1 MVVVRGR
8 QAGSRGRNCI
18 RGENG
23 MQRVK
28 AQRDERE
35 QTMLVN
41 NVMMLLLLL
50 LHGPASQPAEL
61 ETHGPLVVLHSI
73 NIY

>member
-1 MVVVRGR
+1 
-8 QAGSRGRNCI
+8 
-18 RGENG
+18 

-41 NVMMLLLLL
+41 NVMMLLL

>member
-1 MVVVRGR
+1 MVVRGR

-41 NVMMLLLLL
+41 NVMMLL
-50 LHGPASQPAEL
+50 HGPSQPAEL